1 MTGMSEQVK
10 ILCVDDERNVLRAL
24 QRVFMDSDY
33 EILTAESGE
42 KGLEILK
49 ENQGSIPL
57 IISDYRMPGMNGV
70 DFLKEA
76 YRICPDTIRIVLS
89 GYADIASMVE
99 AINEGHIYKFI
110 PKPWNDEELKVT
122 ISNALDHYF
131 TQMKN
136 KQLTEELEKKNR
148 ELQQINEH
156 LERLVEERT
165 ADLRMRNRIL
175 MAAQNI
181 LDSLP
186 IGVIGVDPD
195 GLIVQCNSKATEILG
210 LDEGVIGL
218 HKDEVFSND
227 IRSLIERLNS
237 DRDLSEIL
245 SLNGHRVLIRGV
257 HMRYD
262 TGQEGNILVLDL
274 EVNGNGRDN

>member
-1 MTGMSEQVK
+1 MNEQVK

-42 KGLEILK
+42 EGLEILK
-49 ENQGSIPL
+49 ENQGTIQL

-76 YRICPDTIRIVLS
+76 YRIYPDTIRIVLS

-122 ISNALDHYF
+122 ISTALDHYF
-131 TQMKN
+131 TQIKN
-136 KQLTEELEKKNR
+136 KQLTEELEKKNK

-218 HKDEVFSND
+218 HKDEVFDEN
-227 IRSLIERLNS
+227 IRSLIERLNA
-237 DRDLSEIL
+237 DGKLSETL
-245 SLNGHRVLIRGV
+245 SLNGHRVFIRGV

-262 TGQEGNILVLDL
+262 TGQEGDILVLDT
-274 EVNGNGRDN
+274 EVNGNGRGD